1 MQNDNH
7 TAMEAVKECM
17 GESFEFSTL
26 PYNKKKVEGKQLGS
40 SIFECC
46 IAHAKHK
53 MDVICDKYNIT
64 IEELI
69 SGLWGMILQLY
80 NYDNQA
86 RFIYYGGDNEFEV
99 IGIDNRI
106 MFCDV
111 FEDVHKNRISIKEG
125 NVQVYEKKT
134 IVKYNKSGTSKLTD
148 AMKMFG
154 TNEQTLYVDYEVSGE
169 DLYIY
174 IGGVKEYYN
183 VFFFDNIEIL
193 HKSLINR
200 LSSGEESFLYQ
211 DLMSEGDLS
220 LLNSINENEY
230 SYKLEY
236 SVPKLIEIQTQKNP
250 DNIAI
255 YYDESQY
262 SYKEVNGK
270 ANALAR
276 ILIQKGIA
284 KGDFVP
290 VYMTRS
296 PELVISLL
304 AINKAGAAFVP
315 IDLNWSED
323 KVGKTVSKCRGKVVV
338 TNIDEYRQNNPIAVY
353 VNLSDLGIEDNLD
366 VNVDLEDNIYAIF
379 TSGTTGEPKGAIN
392 KYIGIVNRFL
402 YMNNRYNITEGDTIL
417 LTSNHAFDS
426 SVWQM
431 FWPLINGNATVLP
444 HQSKRMN
451 LLEVIN
457 TVEKFRIT
465 ITDFVPSVFNAM
477 VDIIEIK
484 KAYQSKL
491 STLRQ
496 LLIGGEEMSPSHIY
510 RFKKM
515 FPKVSITNTYGPAEA
530 SIGTVFYELP
540 DEEIDC
546 IPIGRSIGNVETYVL
561 NTNKKLMPPGAIGI
575 LYLGGVC
582 VGNGYVNDDERT
594 KKFFGNVDVWGNGEN
609 KYLYNTGDLVQLNGD
624 FNLDFYGRLDKQV
637 KINGVRVELSE
648 IEFEMNNI
656 RGVQTSCATYHKE
669 NDAGILRLYYVS
681 NEESV
686 SEDKVKEV
694 LVEKL
699 PPYIVTAQVRRI
711 KSIPVTSNGKVDYKQ
726 LALIAN

>member
-1 MQNDNH
+1 MQNDNL
-7 TAMEAVKECM
+7 TAIHAVENCM
-17 GESFEFSTL
+17 GGGYEFSTL
-26 PYNKKKVEGKQLGS
+26 PYNKKKVEGKEQDFS
-40 SIFECC
+40 VVECC
-46 IAHAKHK
+46 IANATCK

-64 IEELI
+64 SEELI
-69 SGLWGMILQLY
+69 SGLWGMVLQLY

-86 RFIYYGGDNEFEV
+86 RFIYSCEDNRFEV
-99 IGIDNRI
+99 IEIDNRT

-111 FEDVHKNRISIKEG
+111 FKDICKNRVSIMED
-125 NVQVYEKKT
+125 NLRVYGKKT
-134 IVKYNKSGTSKLTD
+134 IVSCGKSSGSKLTD
-148 AMKMFG
+148 AKLFG
-154 TNEQTLYVDYEVSGE
+154 TNGQTLYVDYEVSGE
-169 DLYIY
+169 DLKIN
-174 IGGVKEYYN
+174 IGCVKEYYN
-183 VFFFDNIEIL
+183 AFCINNIEAL
-193 HKSLINR
+193 HGNLIDR
-200 LSSGEESFLYQ
+200 LYSGEESFLFQ
-211 DLMSEGDLS
+211 DLMTKSDYS
-220 LLNSINENEY
+220 LLSSINDNEY

-236 SVPKLIEIQTQKNP
+236 PVSKLIEIQAQKKPN
-250 DNIAI
+250 NIAL
-255 YYDESQY
+255 YYDELQY

-276 ILIQKGIA
+276 TLIKKGIT

-323 KVGKTVSKCRGKVVV
+323 KVSKTVSKCRGKVVI
-338 TNIDEYRQNNPIAVY
+338 TNIDEYCQNNPIALNVN
-353 VNLSDLGIEDNLD
+353 VSNLSIEDNLD
-366 VNVDLEDNIYAIF
+366 VSVDLDDNIYAIF

-392 KYIGIVNRFL
+392 KHLGIVNRFL
-402 YMNNRYNITEGDTIL
+402 YMNNRYKITEGDTIL

-457 TVEKFRIT
+457 TVEKFKIT

-515 FPKVSITNTYGPAEA
+515 FPNVSITNTYGPAEA

-540 DEEIDC
+540 NEEIDC

-561 NTNKKLMPPGAIGI
+561 NTNKKLMPPGAMGI

-582 VGNGYVNDDERT
+582 VGKGYVNDDERT
-594 KKFFGNVDVWGNGEN
+594 EKFFGNVDVWGDREN

-624 FNLDFYGRLDKQV
+624 LNLDFYGRLDKQV

-656 RGVQTSCATYHKE
+656 RGVQTSCATYNKE
-669 NDAGILRLYYVS
+669 NDTGILRLYYVS
-681 NEESV
+681 NEENV
-686 SEDKVKEV
+686 SEEIVKGV

-699 PPYIVTAQVRRI
+699 PPYIITAQVRRI
-711 KSIPVTSNGKVDYKQ
+711 ESIPVTSNGKVDYKQ
-726 LALIAN
+726 LSLLAN